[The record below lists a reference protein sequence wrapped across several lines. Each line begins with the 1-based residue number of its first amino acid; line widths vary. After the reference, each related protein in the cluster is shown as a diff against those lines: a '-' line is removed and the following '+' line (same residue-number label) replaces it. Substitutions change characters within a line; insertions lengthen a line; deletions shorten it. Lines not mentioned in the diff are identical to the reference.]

1 MKKKDIT
8 IPVENNNLFNNVLKG
23 IITGVLTAYVI
34 IYALRPSVPYP
45 DFIIEIFENY
55 FMFIILLLVNFYLFL
70 WDKLIGTLF
79 FICII
84 SLVFDYFIFIKKDLV
99 KIKNFNNEI
108 IIENFDSL
116 EKKNYINMFN
126 TFKYIP
132 DFFKKLTDYN
142 YL

>member
-1 MKKKDIT
+1 MKKKEIT
-8 IPVENNNLFNNVLKG
+8 SVENNSLFNYILKG
-23 IITGVLTAYVI
+23 GITGILVAYVI

-55 FMFIILLLVNFYLFL
+55 FMFIILLLINFYLFL

-79 FICII
+79 FVCII

-99 KIKNFNNEI
+99 KIKNFDNQVV
-108 IIENFDSL
+108 IENFRDKKENYMKVL
-116 EKKNYINMFN
+116 EKILNVVENFS
-126 TFKYIP
+126 
-132 DFFKKLTDYN
+132 

>member
-1 MKKKDIT
+1 MKKREIT
-8 IPVENNNLFNNVLKG
+8 SVKNNSLFNYILKG
-23 IITGVLTAYVI
+23 GITGILVAYVI

-55 FMFIILLLVNFYLFL
+55 FMFIILLLINFYLFL

-79 FICII
+79 FVCIL

-99 KIKNFNNEI
+99 KIKKFDNQVV
-108 IIENFDSL
+108 IENFRDKKENYM
-116 EKKNYINMFN
+116 EKLKEVLKVFENFS
-126 TFKYIP
+126 
-132 DFFKKLTDYN
+132 

>member
-1 MKKKDIT
+1 MKKKEIT
-8 IPVENNNLFNNVLKG
+8 SVENNSLFNYILKG
-23 IITGVLTAYVI
+23 GITGILVAYVI

-55 FMFIILLLVNFYLFL
+55 FMFIILLLINFYLFL

-79 FICII
+79 FVCII

-99 KIKNFNNEI
+99 KIKNFDNQVV
-108 IIENFDSL
+108 IENFRDKKEIYM
-116 EKKNYINMFN
+116 EKLKEVLKVFENFS
-126 TFKYIP
+126 
-132 DFFKKLTDYN
+132 

>member
-1 MKKKDIT
+1 MKKKEIT
-8 IPVENNNLFNNVLKG
+8 SVENNSLFNYILKG
-23 IITGVLTAYVI
+23 GITGILVAYVI

-55 FMFIILLLVNFYLFL
+55 FMFIILLLINFYLFL

-79 FICII
+79 FVCII

-99 KIKNFNNEI
+99 KIKNFDNQVV
-108 IIENFDSL
+108 IEKFRDKINYMEKLKKVADNFS
-116 EKKNYINMFN
+116 
-126 TFKYIP
+126 
-132 DFFKKLTDYN
+132 

>member
-1 MKKKDIT
+1 MKKREIT
-8 IPVENNNLFNNVLKG
+8 SVENNSLFNYILKG
-23 IITGVLTAYVI
+23 GITGILVAYVI

-55 FMFIILLLVNFYLFL
+55 FMFIILLLINFYLFL

-79 FICII
+79 FVCIL

-99 KIKNFNNEI
+99 KIKKFDNQVV
-108 IIENFDSL
+108 IENFRDKKENYM
-116 EKKNYINMFN
+116 EKLKEVLKVFENFS
-126 TFKYIP
+126 
-132 DFFKKLTDYN
+132 

>member
-1 MKKKDIT
+1 MKKREIT
-8 IPVENNNLFNNVLKG
+8 SVENNSLFNYILKG
-23 IITGVLTAYVI
+23 GITGILVAYVI

-55 FMFIILLLVNFYLFL
+55 FMFIILLLINFYIFL

-79 FICII
+79 FVCIL

-99 KIKNFNNEI
+99 KIKKFDNQVV
-108 IIENFDSL
+108 IENFRDKKENYM
-116 EKKNYINMFN
+116 EKLKEVLKVFENFS
-126 TFKYIP
+126 
-132 DFFKKLTDYN
+132 

>member
-1 MKKKDIT
+1 MKKKEIT
-8 IPVENNNLFNNVLKG
+8 SVENNSLFNYILKG
-23 IITGVLTAYVI
+23 GITGILVAYVI

-55 FMFIILLLVNFYLFL
+55 FMFIILLLINFYLFL

-79 FICII
+79 FVCII

-99 KIKNFNNEI
+99 KIKNFDNQVV
-108 IIENFDSL
+108 IENFKDKINYM
-116 EKKNYINMFN
+116 EKLKKF
-126 TFKYIP
+126 FE
-132 DFFKKLTDYN
+132 DFS

>member
-1 MKKKDIT
+1 MKKKEIT
-8 IPVENNNLFNNVLKG
+8 SVENNSLFNYILKG
-23 IITGVLTAYVI
+23 GITGILVAYVI

-55 FMFIILLLVNFYLFL
+55 FMFIILLLINFYLFL

-79 FICII
+79 FVCII

-99 KIKNFNNEI
+99 KIKNFDNQVV
-108 IIENFDSL
+108 IENFRDKKETYM
-116 EKKNYINMFN
+116 EKFKNFLNVVQN
-126 TFKYIP
+126 SS
-132 DFFKKLTDYN
+132 

>member
-1 MKKKDIT
+1 MKKREIT
-8 IPVENNNLFNNVLKG
+8 SVENNSLFNYILKG
-23 IITGVLTAYVI
+23 GITGILVAYVI

-55 FMFIILLLVNFYLFL
+55 FMFIILLLINFYLFL

-79 FICII
+79 FVCIL

-99 KIKNFNNEI
+99 KIKKFDNKVV
-108 IIENFDSL
+108 IENFRDKKENYM
-116 EKKNYINMFN
+116 EKLKEVLKVFENFS
-126 TFKYIP
+126 
-132 DFFKKLTDYN
+132 

>member
-1 MKKKDIT
+1 MKKKEIT
-8 IPVENNNLFNNVLKG
+8 SVENNSLFNYILKG
-23 IITGVLTAYVI
+23 GITGILVAYVI

-55 FMFIILLLVNFYLFL
+55 FMFIILLLINFYLFL

-79 FICII
+79 FVCII

-99 KIKNFNNEI
+99 KIKNFDNQVV
-108 IIENFDSL
+108 IENFKD
-116 EKKNYINMFN
+116 KKETYMEILKNFLNVVQ
-126 TFKYIP
+126 
-132 DFFKKLTDYN
+132 DFS